1 MKKLLIKNAK
11 IICAKSKINKVADLL
26 IENGKIKEIGEN
38 ISVGDAEIINAENLT
53 LIPGMVDMHCHLREP
68 GYEYKENIYTGS
80 RAAAK
85 GGFTS
90 IACMANTDPVNDNP
104 AVATAIIET
113 AKRDSVV
120 HIYPIGAVSKNLDG
134 KELVE
139 MGLMKEAGCVAF
151 SDDGKG
157 VASSKMMYNA
167 LQYAKQFEMP
177 VISHCEDKLAEGGCV
192 NEGIMSTRLGMP
204 GINRAAEEIMLFR
217 EVSLAEALNVPVHIA
232 HISTKGSVDI
242 IRNAKKR
249 GVKVTC
255 ETCPHYIAGTEEMT
269 AEYDTSTKVN
279 PPLRTE
285 DDRLAIIEGIQ
296 DGTID
301 AIATDHAPHHIDD
314 KMVEYQLASMG
325 ISGFETA
332 FSLCYSN
339 LVQTGIISMEKLV
352 EIMCLNPAKIL
363 NIPAGT
369 LSVGA
374 DANITII
381 DESKKYTIDVASFV
395 SKGKNNPFDGW
406 AVKGTIHTTVVK
418 GNVVYKA

>member
-1 MKKLLIKNAK
+1 M
-11 IICAKSKINKVADLL
+11 
-26 IENGKIKEIGEN
+26 
-38 ISVGDAEIINAENLT
+38 NAENLT
-53 LIPGMVDMHCHLREP
+53 VIPGLVDMHCHLREP

-104 AVATAIIET
+104 AIATSIIET
-113 AKRDSVV
+113 AKKDSVV
-120 HIYPIGAVSKNLDG
+120 NIYPIGAVTKNLEG

-139 MGLMKEAGCVAF
+139 IGLMKEAGCVAF

-157 VASSKMMYNA
+157 IASTKMMYNA
-167 LQYAKQFEMP
+167 LQYAKQFDMP
-177 VISHCEDKLAEGGCV
+177 IISHCEDKLADGGLI
-192 NEGIMSTRLGMP
+192 NEGIMSTRLGLP
-204 GINRAAEEIMLFR
+204 GINRAAEEIMVFR
-217 EVSLAEALNVPVHIA
+217 EVSLSEALDAAVHIA
-232 HISTKGSVDI
+232 HISTKGSVSI
-242 IRNAKKR
+242 IRDAKKR

-285 DDRLAIIEGIQ
+285 KDRLSIIEGIK

-332 FSLCYSN
+332 FSLCYTH
-339 LVQTGIISMEKLV
+339 LVETGAISMDKLV
-352 EIMCLNPAKIL
+352 ELMCVNPAKIL
-363 NIPAGT
+363 NIKAGT

-374 DANITII
+374 DADITII
-381 DESKKYTIDVASFV
+381 DENKKYKIDVASFA

-406 AVKGTIHTTVVK
+406 EVKGQIHTTIVK
-418 GNVVYKA
+418 GDVAYKA

>member
-11 IICAKSKINKVADLL
+11 IVCSKNKINKTADLL
-26 IENGKIKEIGEN
+26 IEDGKIKEINEN
-38 ISVGDAEIINAENLT
+38 IVCDDAETINADNLT
-53 LIPGMVDMHCHLREP
+53 LIPGLVDMHCHLREP

-90 IACMANTDPVNDNP
+90 IACMANTNPVNDNP
-104 AVATAIIET
+104 AVTTSIIET
-113 AKRDSVV
+113 AKKDSVV
-120 HIYPIGAVSKNLDG
+120 SIHPIGAITKNLEG

-157 VASSKMMYNA
+157 VSVAKMMYNA
-167 LQYAKQFEMP
+167 LQYAAQFEVP
-177 VISHCEDKLAEGGCV
+177 VISHCEDKPAEGGCV
-192 NEGIMSTRLGMP
+192 NEGIMSTRLGLP
-204 GINRAAEEIMLFR
+204 GVNRAAEEIMVFR
-217 EVSLAEALNVPVHIA
+217 EVALSEALDVPVHIA
-232 HISTKGSVDI
+232 HISTKGSVHI
-242 IRNAKKR
+242 IRDAKKR
-249 GVKVTC
+249 GAKVTC

-269 AEYDTSTKVN
+269 SDYDTSTKVN

-285 DDRLAIIEGIQ
+285 DDRWAIIEGIK

-314 KMVEYQLASMG
+314 KMVEYQLAAMG

-332 FSLCYSN
+332 FSLCYTN
-339 LVQTGIISMEKLV
+339 LVETGGISMGKLV
-352 EIMCLNPAKIL
+352 ELMCVNPAKIL
-363 NIPAGT
+363 NIQSGEIA
-369 LSVGA
+369 VGSDA
-374 DANITII
+374 DITII
-381 DESKKYTIDVASFV
+381 DENKKYSIDVASFV

-406 AVKGTIHTTVVK
+406 EVKGQINMTIVKGT
-418 GNVVYKA
+418 VVYKA

>member
-1 MKKLLIKNAK
+1 MEKLLIKNAK
-11 IICAKSKINKVADLL
+11 IVCAKNKINKVADLL

-38 ISVGDAEIINAENLT
+38 IAVGNAETINAENLT

-104 AVATAIIET
+104 AVTTAIIET

-120 HIYPIGAVSKNLDG
+120 NVYPIGAVSKNLEG

-157 VASSKMMYNA
+157 VATSKMMYNA
-167 LQYAKQFEMP
+167 LQYAKQFEVP

-192 NEGIMSTRLGMP
+192 NEGIMSTRLGLP
-204 GINRAAEEIMLFR
+204 GISRAAEEIMLFR
-217 EVSLAEALNVPVHIA
+217 EVSLSEALNVPVHIA

-285 DDRLAIIEGIQ
+285 EDRLAIIEGIA

-332 FSLCYSN
+332 FSLCYTN
-339 LVQTGIISMEKLV
+339 LVETGKISMDKLV
-352 EIMCLNPAKIL
+352 ELMCTKPAEIL
-363 NIPAGT
+363 NISKGS
-369 LSVGA
+369 LSIGA
-374 DANITII
+374 DADITII
-381 DESKKYTIDVASFV
+381 DENKKHSIDVAAFV

-406 AVKGTIHTTVVK
+406 EVKGQVHTTIVKGTI
-418 GNVVYKA
+418 VYKA